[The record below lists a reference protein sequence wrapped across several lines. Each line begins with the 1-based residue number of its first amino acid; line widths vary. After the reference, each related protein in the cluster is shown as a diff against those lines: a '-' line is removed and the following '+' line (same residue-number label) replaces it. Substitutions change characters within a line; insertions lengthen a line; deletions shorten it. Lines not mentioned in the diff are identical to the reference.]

1 MKIVKRLILLFPFNI
16 VYLFLKK
23 CVHLACFLLSGYFWV
38 IGFDETSNFIT
49 VIQKADYENH
59 SNLFMQGRLPIT
71 LPNYSL
77 TWTRSS
83 MSKH

>member
-16 VYLFLKK
+16 FYLFLKK

-49 VIQKADYENH
+49 V
-59 SNLFMQGRLPIT
+59 MQ
-71 LPNYSL
+71 
-77 TWTRSS
+77 
-83 MSKH
+83 